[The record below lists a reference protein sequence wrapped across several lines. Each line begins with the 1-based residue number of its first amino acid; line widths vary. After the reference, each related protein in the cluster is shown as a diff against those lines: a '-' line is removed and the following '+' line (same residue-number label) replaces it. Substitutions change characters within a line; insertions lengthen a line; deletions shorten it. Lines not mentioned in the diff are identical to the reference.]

1 MALLFP
7 INPKRV
13 KWSSEVAQSWAVNE
27 QTSASGKRRAMSYQM
42 LPAWQ
47 FNLEFPALTAEERDK
62 LFAFYSRCKG
72 SLLPFFYKDAESY
85 KADKLRLAQNTDGS
99 FQLVA
104 YMHGQQEPIE
114 YADMLS
120 VYVDNV
126 LQDASLYTVDRGA
139 IVFTTQHDTK
149 AAVTAS
155 YEYYWK
161 VCFSD
166 SKITLKQLYK
176 DIFSA
181 SVKLKVVR

>member
-13 KWSSEVAQSWAVNE
+13 KWSSEVTQSWTVNE
-27 QTSASGKRRAMSYQM
+27 QTSASGKRRAMSYQT

-114 YADMLS
+114 YADNLT
-120 VYVDNV
+120 VYVDDTE
-126 LQDASLYTVDRGA
+126 QDASTYTLDNGA
-139 IVFTTQHDTK
+139 IVFSSVPASTST
-149 AAVTAS
+149 VTAS

-161 VCFSD
+161 VCFSE
-166 SKITLKQLYK
+166 SKITLKQIFK

>member
-13 KWSSEVAQSWAVNE
+13 KWSSEVTQSWTVNE
-27 QTSASGKRRAMSYQM
+27 QTSASGKRRAMSYQT

-47 FNLEFPALTAEERDK
+47 FNLEFPALT
-62 LFAFYSRCKG
+62 
-72 SLLPFFYKDAESY
+72 DAESY

-120 VYVDNV
+120 VYVDDV
-126 LQDASLYTVDRGA
+126 LQDASSYTVDRGA
-139 IVFTTQHDTK
+139 IVFTTQPDAK
-149 AAVTAS
+149 VAVTAS

>member
-7 INPKRV
+7 ISPKRV

-27 QTSASGKRRAMSYQM
+27 QTSASGKRRAMSYQT

-114 YADMLS
+114 YADNLT
-120 VYVDNV
+120 VYVDDTE
-126 LQDASLYTVDRGA
+126 QDASNYTLDNGA
-139 IVFTTQHDTK
+139 IVFSSVPASTST
-149 AAVTAS
+149 VTAS

-161 VCFSD
+161 VCFSE
-166 SKITLKQLYK
+166 SKITLKQIFK